1 MTTRNVT
8 RIIRSHASKDGD
20 GVKINRVHGF
30 NDAKFSPFLLIDEL
44 KSENPDDYIGGFPP
58 HPHRGIETLTYMLT
72 GHFQHRD
79 HMGNV
84 GELKTGGAQWMSAGK
99 GVIHSE
105 MPIMSEGGL
114 HGFQIWINLPAAKK
128 MNPAQYHDFQT
139 EEINEYGT
147 DKNLLRV
154 ISGNLT
160 ENGHALTGP
169 LQKTGVEAVVADWRA
184 VEKETRTLN
193 VSERY
198 QVNLFVYRGDIDV
211 EGTLVPQGHFAQ
223 LSAGETI
230 SLTAQKEAGVLILA
244 GEPINEPVVHY
255 GPFVMNT
262 MEEINQAM
270 RDYENG
276 VLTD

>member
-139 EEINEYGT
+139 EEISEYGT

-230 SLTAQKEAGVLILA
+230 SLSAQKEAGVLILA

>member
-84 GELKTGGAQWMSAGK
+84 GELKSGGAQWMSAGK

-128 MNPAQYHDFQT
+128 MNPAQYHDFQS
-139 EEINEYGT
+139 EEINEYGSDT
-147 DKNLLRV
+147 NLLRV

-160 ENGHALTGP
+160 ENGNALKGP

-198 QVNLFVYRGDIDV
+198 QVNLFVYRGDVDV
-211 EGTLVPQGHFAQ
+211 EGTTIPQGHFAQ

-230 SLTAQKEAGVLILA
+230 VLTAQKDAGVLILA
-244 GEPINEPVVHY
+244 GESINEPVVHY
-255 GPFVMNT
+255 GPFVMNS
-262 MEEINQAM
+262 MAEINQAM

>member
-79 HMGNV
+79 HMGHV

>member
-147 DKNLLRV
+147 DKSLLRV

>member
-147 DKNLLRV
+147 DNNLLRV